1 MRAKNKTRKKIVNP
15 VKQRKLR
22 VRRQKGIFIAKII
35 IILVLLAIGGLI
47 YVNSNRISENF
58 YQITANLGFIVK
70 DVTVEGQKYTS
81 NDKISK
87 LLKIK
92 PGTPIFSISLQD
104 IKRRLEAIEWIKYV
118 IVERNL
124 PNAIHISVVER
135 TPIALGQ
142 KDRKLYI
149 IDDEGA
155 IINEKDIKDHLH
167 LPIIIGDG
175 AEIYASSL
183 IKMLKIEPNL
193 FKHITSIIRVSE
205 RRWNIRFDN
214 DLEVKMPEEKMEE
227 AWLTVVKLYKKD
239 ELLKPEIASLDLR
252 VQNKIFVEK
261 R

>member
-175 AEIYASSL
+175 AEILSL
-183 IKMLKIEPNL
+183 I
-193 FKHITSIIRVSE
+193 HI
-205 RRWNIRFDN
+205 
-214 DLEVKMPEEKMEE
+214 
-227 AWLTVVKLYKKD
+227 
-239 ELLKPEIASLDLR
+239 
-252 VQNKIFVEK
+252 
-261 R
+261 